1 MYKGTRHTG
10 QMWDY
15 KSSSVHTSSFSSE
28 AECQAIL
35 DRCKQTFV
43 FELGVLQA
51 ADFQGMVA
59 KLGSDKS
66 KVMAVR
72 LRRGKENLRNL
83 GVPDNLIFA
92 APKHLLIAP
101 KLGGLLSRLRRVN
114 ASRVPVELRGLH
126 QHLNR
131 MPEPMSLPREQ
142 EDPKSAPQEKVL
154 FRVSKDGTRTAFT
167 AKATPAERRRNHI
180 YGGNAAPVPSSA
192 FEAPAAPSTTLREF
206 KPARRA
212 TKADSA
218 LALAL
223 KEALARKTSSK

>member
-10 QMWDY
+10 QMWGY

-28 AECQAIL
+28 GECQAIL

-43 FELGVLQA
+43 SELGVLQA

-66 KVMAVR
+66 KIMAIR
-72 LRRGKENLRNL
+72 LRRGKENLRSL

-101 KLGGLLSRLRRVN
+101 KLGGLLARLGRVN

-126 QHLNR
+126 QHLNS
-131 MPEPMSLPREQ
+131 MQEPVPVTREQ
-142 EDPKSAPQEKVL
+142 EHPKSAPQEKVL
-154 FRVSKDGTRTAFT
+154 YRVSKDGTRTAYT
-167 AKATPAERRRNHI
+167 AKATPEERRRNHI
-180 YGGNAAPVPSSA
+180 YGGNAAP
-192 FEAPAAPSTTLREF
+192 APAAPVAPSPKPREPR
-206 KPARRA
+206 PAHRE